1 MSKVGKI
8 VLVPFPF
15 TDLSGEKVRPALV
28 LADDDKDADFLVCF
42 ITTVVSKKEKY
53 GVVISKEDIH
63 FKKTGLKATSVIR
76 VSKIATL
83 DKKVA
88 LGEIGELDIKKIQ
101 QVRKALREYL
111 QV

>member
-28 LADDDKDADFLVCF
+28 LADNDKEEDFLVCF

-53 GVVISKEDIH
+53 GVWISNEDKY
-63 FKKTGLKATSVIR
+63 FKKTGLKASSVIR

-88 LGEIGELDIKKIQ
+88 LGEIGELDLKIMHDVKKILKLYFQ
-101 QVRKALREYL
+101 I
-111 QV
+111 

>member
-1 MSKVGKI
+1 MSKAGKI

-28 LADDDKDADFLVCF
+28 LADDDKDIDFLVCF
-42 ITTVVSKKEKY
+42 ITTVVSKKEKH
-53 GVVISKEDIH
+53 GVAISKEDIH

-88 LGEIGELDIKKIQ
+88 LGEIGELDAKIM
-101 QVRKALREYL
+101 REVKNMLKDYFQL
-111 QV
+111 